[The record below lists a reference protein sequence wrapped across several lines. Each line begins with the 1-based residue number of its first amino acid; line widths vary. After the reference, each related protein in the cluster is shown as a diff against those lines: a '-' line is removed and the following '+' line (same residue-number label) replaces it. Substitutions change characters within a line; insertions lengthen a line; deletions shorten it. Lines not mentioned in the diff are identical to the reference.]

1 MGKNIPGP
9 LNIVEPAALWI
20 TGGQSFSAG
29 SDKSVCVI
37 SDRRPTIAKAVT
49 GDWEGKLGGGPLSP
63 EGTVTG
69 SGCELREHN
78 LPQPMKH
85 TLPRGVGGMFCPS
98 QKSGSQFSYLC
109 VTVSPQ
115 VPAKG
120 V

>member
-49 GDWEGKLGGGPLSP
+49 GDWEGKLGGGVPSAQRALSQ
-63 EGTVTG
+63 GLGVN
-69 SGCELREHN
+69 SGNTISRSL
-78 LPQPMKH
+78 
-85 TLPRGVGGMFCPS
+85 
-98 QKSGSQFSYLC
+98 
-109 VTVSPQ
+109 
-115 VPAKG
+115 
-120 V
+120 